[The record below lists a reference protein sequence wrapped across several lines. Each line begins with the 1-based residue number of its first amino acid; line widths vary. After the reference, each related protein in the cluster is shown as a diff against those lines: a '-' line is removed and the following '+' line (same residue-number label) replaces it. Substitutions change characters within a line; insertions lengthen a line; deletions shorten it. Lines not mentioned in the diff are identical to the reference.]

1 VANAPR
7 GTQVGDVVYFARGLS
22 PGFNA
27 EPNRGYR
34 VATVLAVSDSGNVA
48 VRLKQT
54 GTGTGR
60 QAPRVVPDYQWG
72 EPFFA
77 TLEDCRAHYVAKNER
92 EVAYATQTLTR
103 AEDRLRECMNLGI
116 VSDAA
121 PAEVPA

>member
-1 VANAPR
+1 MANAPR

-27 EPNRGYR
+27 EPNCGYR

-48 VRLKQT
+48 VRLKQIKKS
-54 GTGTGR
+54 
-60 QAPRVVPDYQWG
+60 VVPDYQWG

-77 TLEDCRAHYVAKNER
+77 TLEDCRAHYVARNER

-103 AEDRLRECMNLGI
+103 AEERLRECMNLGT